1 MKNKKLDDHLVKIDL
16 VKAMLLHV
24 PFDGWTWLAM
34 EQGASDIKFKQN
46 NTEQQRMEIF
56 KNLFQNDPIYFI
68 ETFTQ
73 FVDDATKKRYI
84 VLDVKPERIPEK
96 ITKIILMKLS
106 YCLPY
111 REAIRSSLLI
121 TALPKNSKKSLN
133 ILYKTCNSIWRLA
146 GDQSTDFSFYTKRLS
161 LGAVYASTLLFW
173 LNDNSLDQ
181 EETDNFLKRRLSD
194 ISMIGKI
201 KKPIKIFQNISKN
214 IKSTSRNLGLKSFSD
229 IIRNFNKI
237 KK

>member
-1 MKNKKLDDHLVKIDL
+1 M
-16 VKAMLLHV
+16 
-24 PFDGWTWLAM
+24 
-34 EQGASDIKFKQN
+34 
-46 NTEQQRMEIF
+46 R
-56 KNLFQNDPIYFI
+56 
-68 ETFTQ
+68 
-73 FVDDATKKRYI
+73 
-84 VLDVKPERIPEK
+84 
-96 ITKIILMKLS
+96 LS

-214 IKSTSRNLGLKSFSD
+214 IKSQVDNLGLKSFSD

>member
-1 MKNKKLDDHLVKIDL
+1 M
-16 VKAMLLHV
+16 
-24 PFDGWTWLAM
+24 
-34 EQGASDIKFKQN
+34 
-46 NTEQQRMEIF
+46 
-56 KNLFQNDPIYFI
+56 
-68 ETFTQ
+68 
-73 FVDDATKKRYI
+73 
-84 VLDVKPERIPEK
+84 KPERIPEK
-96 ITKIILMKLS
+96 ITKIILMRLS